1 MPALEAPVQHRRG
14 ERRSRI
20 VGGRSTE
27 GLEGER
33 KREDKERRKSQDKER
48 GSPSAIGRTSGFFA
62 GGGEKRTERGFEL
75 AKGS

>member
-1 MPALEAPVQHRRG
+1 LK
-14 ERRSRI
+14 RRSSI
-20 VGGRSTE
+20 VWGSVGRVSSGGGRQRR
-27 GLEGER
+27 LEGER
-33 KREDKERRKSQDKER
+33 KREDKERRKSEDKER

>member
-1 MPALEAPVQHRRG
+1 M
-14 ERRSRI
+14 
-20 VGGRSTE
+20 

-33 KREDKERRKSQDKER
+33 KREDKERRKSEDKER